1 MRRIAIAD
9 LEAVAWKN
17 RGGVTREIAGAADGD
32 GLLWR
37 LSLAQIDRDGPFSA
51 FPGLGRILTVVA
63 GDGLVLDLG
72 QGGRDVA
79 PLEPLEFEGEA
90 PVSARLGGGPVQA
103 LNVIYRPQAIAAR
116 VEILH
121 GDTARRIGA
130 DTVAIHALRGAMT
143 LDGAAL
149 ARGILAIGRGGGL
162 RLSPGAVAVVVS
174 LQTV

>member
-1 MRRIAIAD
+1 MHRIAVAD
-9 LEAVAWKN
+9 LEPVPWKN
-17 RGGVTREIAGAADGD
+17 GGGVTREIAGAADGD
-32 GLLWR
+32 GFLWR

-63 GDGLVLDLG
+63 GAGLVLDLG

-79 PLEPLEFEGEA
+79 PLDPLEFDGAA
-90 PVSARLGGGPVQA
+90 PVSARLGAGPVQA
-103 LNVIYRPQAIAAR
+103 LNVIYRARAFAAR
-116 VEILH
+116 VDILH

-130 DTVAIHALRGAMT
+130 DTVAIHALRGAIT
-143 LDGAAL
+143 LDGDAL
-149 ARGILAIGRGGGL
+149 APGIIAIGRGGDL